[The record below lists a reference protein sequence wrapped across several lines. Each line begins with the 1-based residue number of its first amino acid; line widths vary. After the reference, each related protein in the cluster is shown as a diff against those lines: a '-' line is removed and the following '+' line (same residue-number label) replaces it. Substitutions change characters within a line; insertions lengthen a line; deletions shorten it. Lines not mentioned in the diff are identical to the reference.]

1 MDARLRGIFPPIPTV
16 FTSSGDVDP
25 ARTASNVS
33 RWMATGLSG
42 VLALGSNGEATSL
55 DESESDRVVA
65 AVRDA
70 VPRSRLLIAGT
81 GRESTRATIDACR
94 RAGALGADL
103 VLVRPPS
110 YFKNQMTNEAL
121 IAHFR
126 QVADASPVPI
136 LLYNLP
142 ATGVT
147 LTLPVVSAMAQH
159 PNVAGM
165 KETSPELERL
175 GQFTA
180 IGGRFRVLSGWAP
193 VIFPAISI
201 GAAGGI
207 LAVANVLPDE
217 CVTLFQL
224 ASEGRHADALTLQR
238 TITPLARLVSS
249 VHGIAGLK
257 HALDLIGYA
266 GGEPR
271 SPLRPLA
278 DGPRHEIAQALEA
291 FRHASHAAAQ

>member
-1 MDARLRGIFPPIPTV
+1 
-16 FTSSGDVDP
+16 
-25 ARTASNVS
+25 
-33 RWMATGLSG
+33 MATGLSG

-55 DESESDRVVA
+55 DEAESDHVLA

-110 YFKNQMTNEAL
+110 YFKNQMTNDAL

-147 LTLPVVSAMAQH
+147 LTMPVVSAMAQH

-175 GQFTA
+175 GQFTG
-180 IGGRFRVLSGWAP
+180 IGERFHVLSGWAP
-193 VIFPAISI
+193 VIYPAISI

-207 LAVANVLPDE
+207 LAVANVLPEE
-217 CVTLFQL
+217 CVTLYKL
-224 ASEGRHADALTLQR
+224 ASEHRHGEALMLQR

-249 VHGIAGLK
+249 VHGVPGLK
-257 HALDLIGYA
+257 HALDLAGYA

-271 SPLRPLA
+271 SPLRPLG
-278 DGPRHEIAQALEA
+278 DGPRLEIAQALEA
-291 FRHASHAAAQ
+291 FRKTTHAAAN

>member
-16 FTSSGDVDP
+16 FTSSGDVDA

-55 DESESDRVVA
+55 DEGESDRVLA

-70 VPRSRLLIAGT
+70 VPRTRLLIAGT

-126 QVADASPVPI
+126 HVADASPVPI

-180 IGGRFRVLSGWAP
+180 IGGGFQVLSGWAH
-193 VIFPAISI
+193 VIYPAISI

-217 CVTLFQL
+217 CVTLFRL
-224 ASEGRHADALTLQR
+224 ASEGRHAEALTLQR

-249 VHGIAGLK
+249 VHGIPGLK

-271 SPLRPLA
+271 SPLRPIA

-291 FRHASHAAAQ
+291 FRQASHAAAH

>member
-1 MDARLRGIFPPIPTV
+1 MG
-16 FTSSGDVDP
+16 
-25 ARTASNVS
+25 
-33 RWMATGLSG
+33 TGLSG

-55 DESESDRVVA
+55 DEAESDRVLA

-70 VPRSRLLIAGT
+70 VPRNRLLIAGT
-81 GRESTRATIDACR
+81 GRESTRGTIDACR
-94 RAGALGADL
+94 RAGSIGADL
-103 VLVRPPS
+103 ALVRPPS

-180 IGGRFRVLSGWAP
+180 IAGFHVLSGWAP
-193 VIFPAISI
+193 VIYPAISI
-201 GAAGGI
+201 GATGGI

-217 CVTLFQL
+217 CVTLYRL
-224 ASEGRHADALTLQR
+224 ASEGRHADALALQR
-238 TITPLARLVSS
+238 KITPLARMVSS

-257 HALDLIGYA
+257 YALDLIGFE
-266 GGEPR
+266 GREPR
-271 SPLRPLA
+271 SPLRALA
-278 DGPRHEIAQALEA
+278 DGPRQEIAHALEA
-291 FRHASHAAAQ
+291 FRQTSHAAAN

>member
-1 MDARLRGIFPPIPTV
+1 
-16 FTSSGDVDP
+16 
-25 ARTASNVS
+25 
-33 RWMATGLSG
+33 
-42 VLALGSNGEATSL
+42 
-55 DESESDRVVA
+55 
-65 AVRDA
+65 
-70 VPRSRLLIAGT
+70 
-81 GRESTRATIDACR
+81 
-94 RAGALGADL
+94 
-103 VLVRPPS
+103 
-110 YFKNQMTNEAL
+110 MTNDAL

-147 LTLPVVSAMAQH
+147 LTLPVVAAMAQH

-180 IGGRFRVLSGWAP
+180 LGSRFQVLSGWAP
-193 VIFPAISI
+193 VLYPAVAI

-217 CVTLFQL
+217 CVTLYRL
-224 ASEGRHADALTLQR
+224 ASESRHAEALSLQR
-238 TITPLARLVSS
+238 TLTPLARLVSS

-257 HALDLIGYA
+257 HALDLIGFT

-271 SPLRPLA
+271 SPLRPL
-278 DGPRHEIAQALEA
+278 GEGGRQEIAQALEA
-291 FRHASHAAAQ
+291 FRTANHAAAH